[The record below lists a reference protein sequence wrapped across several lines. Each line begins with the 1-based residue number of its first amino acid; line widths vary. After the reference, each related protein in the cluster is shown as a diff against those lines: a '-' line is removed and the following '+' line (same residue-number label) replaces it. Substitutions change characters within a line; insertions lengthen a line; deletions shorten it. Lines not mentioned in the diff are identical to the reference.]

1 MVPELR
7 DVLVLVKELPEK
19 YQKKAAWA
27 LQRVVR
33 DHEDSLMTPKQRR
46 RIQELRRKALSEEIE
61 RLMHKF

>member
-1 MVPELR
+1 MLPELR

-19 YQKKAAWA
+19 YQRKAAWA

-46 RIQELRRKALSEEIE
+46 RIQQLRHKALTEEME
-61 RLMHKF
+61 RLIEKF